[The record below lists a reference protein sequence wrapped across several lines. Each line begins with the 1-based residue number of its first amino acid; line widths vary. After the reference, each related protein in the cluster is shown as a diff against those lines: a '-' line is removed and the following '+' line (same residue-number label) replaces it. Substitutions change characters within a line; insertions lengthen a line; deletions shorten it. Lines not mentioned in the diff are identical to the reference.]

1 MHSFIYVDTRLI
13 MSIAPSLITTNGNAV
28 STSKQREVAQ
38 EILRAVE
45 ELQQGSGF
53 GSIEIVLHE
62 GRVTQIE
69 KREKFRFNQSANQ
82 ESTHKENHKPNP
94 TVKAAGK

>member
-1 MHSFIYVDTRLI
+1 
-13 MSIAPSLITTNGNAV
+13 
-28 STSKQREVAQ
+28 
-38 EILRAVE
+38 VE

-69 KREKFRFNQSANQ
+69 KREKFRFSQSAQQ
-82 ESTHKENHKPNP
+82 ENPKINP

>member
-1 MHSFIYVDTRLI
+1 MSLNQNTSRLG
-13 MSIAPSLITTNGNAV
+13 SISNVITSAAKTSDDASSDV
-28 STSKQREVAQ
+28 SQ

-45 ELQQGSGF
+45 SLRQGSGF

-69 KREKFRFNQSANQ
+69 KREKLRF
-82 ESTHKENHKPNP
+82 K
-94 TVKAAGK
+94 

>member
-1 MHSFIYVDTRLI
+1 MSLNHSAINNVANHSAT
-13 MSIAPSLITTNGNAV
+13 
-28 STSKQREVAQ
+28 STSKNRHDVKLDISQR
-38 EILRAVE
+38 ILRAVE

-69 KREKFRFNQSANQ
+69 KREKLRFTQGLSQAQ
-82 ESTHKENHKPNP
+82 
-94 TVKAAGK
+94 